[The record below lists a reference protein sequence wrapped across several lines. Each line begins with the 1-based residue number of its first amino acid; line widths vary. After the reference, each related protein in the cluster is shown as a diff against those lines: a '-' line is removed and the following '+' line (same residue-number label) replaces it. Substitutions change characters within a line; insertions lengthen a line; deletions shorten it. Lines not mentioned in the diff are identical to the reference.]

1 MSHLGRQLLSA
12 SGLGMVTKFM
22 VQCNSGQ
29 IFSWSFNTSLKCF
42 ISSVSFPI
50 SFFREVFSCSRD
62 SYSRW
67 APAATKALS
76 CEETSW
82 TRERQFFSSGV
93 CNGDMTKRHRTV
105 ILRSVKS
112 FWKNQILSWFFGNT
126 HCYLSE
132 HTSTA
137 VNCTQLS
144 CLEVLEFLRSLFNR
158 VFLSQTTASEL
169 S

>member
-62 SYSRW
+62 SYSSWSLSAFCVCFFRLLC
-67 APAATKALS
+67 AAT
-76 CEETSW
+76 
-82 TRERQFFSSGV
+82 RFFSLLLTFLSSSSWLPAHSWPRNTCDIGFP
-93 CNGDMTKRHRTV
+93 KRHD
-105 ILRSVKS
+105 LRRMGRSARRGSLEWGRGIGAGIKRFS
-112 FWKNQILSWFFGNT
+112 LS
-126 HCYLSE
+126 LL
-132 HTSTA
+132 A
-137 VNCTQLS
+137 R
-144 CLEVLEFLRSLFNR
+144 FL
-158 VFLSQTTASEL
+158 
-169 S
+169 